1 MPIPLAILTPSGDLV
16 ETPYCVDSLEQASLK
31 EPEGVYTV
39 TRTYHGEKAVLLD
52 AHFDRLEESASIEGI
67 SAHFDRSAIRAS
79 LRTLIK
85 RADYPEAR
93 IRLTIPRSTP
103 DQVILGLEPLHLVTE
118 EMRRH
123 GVHTATLLIERF
135 RPRSKSTTWV
145 DRRATAMKMLPKGIY
160 EGIIRT
166 ENDELTEGFSSNF
179 YGIRH
184 GVMYT
189 ARTGILEGVSRRI
202 LLHVAP
208 DVLPVELRRLHL
220 AEIPSLDEAF
230 LTSSGRGV
238 LPIVSI
244 DGITIG
250 KGTPGPRTKE
260 FASHYDAWV
269 EAHLEPI

>member
-1 MPIPLAILTPSGDLV
+1 MPIPLAILTPSGDLI
-16 ETPYCVDSLEQASLK
+16 ETSYRVDSLEQASLK

-39 TRTYHGEKAVLLD
+39 TRTYHGDMGVLLD
-52 AHFDRLEESASIEGI
+52 AHFDRLEESANIEGI
-67 SAHFDRSAIRAS
+67 PTHLDRGAIRAS
-79 LRTLIK
+79 LRTLIAQAK
-85 RADYPEAR
+85 YPEAR
-93 IRLTIPRSTP
+93 IRLTIPRDP
-103 DQVILGLEPLHLVTE
+103 HDHVILGLEPLQLVTE

-145 DRRATAMKMLPKGIY
+145 ERRATAMKRLPHGIY
-160 EGIIRT
+160 EGIILT
-166 ENDELTEGFSSNF
+166 EKGELTEGFSSNI
-179 YGIRH
+179 YGIKR
-184 GVMYT
+184 GVLHT
-189 ARTGILEGVSRRI
+189 AKTDILEGISRRI

-220 AEIPSLDEAF
+220 EEVPALDEAF

-250 KGTPGPRTKE
+250 NGTPGPRTKE